1 MKKINQDTAGSIF
14 RRNWRLIAFVVGL
27 IIIFWLVYVLRSVLL
42 PFICGL
48 VLAYLLYPIVS
59 WLERKLPGKSRWLS
73 ARRGS
78 LIAGLFIIILV
89 VIGVLAFYI
98 VTGVASSFSVLIKN
112 APQYFS
118 EGFQTLKGWLE
129 SFQRWLPPEVQ
140 QQGGT
145 GFQDVGTILGNA
157 VRSAFGKGISYIS
170 GTFGL
175 IIGFVALP
183 VFLFYVL
190 KDWEKLSSGFYS
202 AFSPQM
208 AEHVR
213 GVVGVVNKVL
223 GRWIRAQ
230 LVLSAT
236 VAVLCFIGLAAL
248 GITLAP
254 ALAVLQ
260 GIMEFVPILG
270 PWIGGAVGVI
280 VILAIAPQKIIWAIG
295 IYLVVQLLENILL
308 VPRIHGGYLRV
319 HPAIILVLLP
329 LGAYIAGLWGI
340 ILIIP
345 LTATAV
351 EIYKYVRDSL
361 KADEI
366 QQPAEQ

>member
-1 MKKINQDTAGSIF
+1 MDTAGSIF
-14 RRNWRLIAFVVGL
+14 RRNWRLIAFVLGL
-27 IIIFWLVYVLRSVLL
+27 LITFLLVYILRSVLL

-73 ARRGS
+73 ARRAS

-89 VIGVLAFYI
+89 VIGVFAFYI

-129 SFQRWLPPEVQ
+129 GFQRWLPPEIQ
-140 QQGGT
+140 QAGG
-145 GFQDVGTILGNA
+145 GFQDAGTILGNA
-157 VRSAFGKGISYIS
+157 MRSAFGKGFSYIS

-175 IIGFVALP
+175 ILGFVALP
-183 VFLFYVL
+183 VFLFYIL
-190 KDWEKLSSGFYS
+190 KDWQKLSSGFYS

-213 GVVGVVNKVL
+213 GVVGVINTVM

-230 LVLSAT
+230 LVLSAV
-236 VAVLCFIGLAAL
+236 VAVLCYIGLAAL

-260 GIMEFVPILG
+260 GIMEFIPILG

-280 VILAIAPQKIIWAIG
+280 VILAIAPQKVIWAIG
-295 IYLVVQLLENILL
+295 IYLVVQLLENIFL
-308 VPRIHGGYLRV
+308 VPRIHGGYLRI
-319 HPAIILVLLP
+319 HPAIILVLLA

-340 ILIIP
+340 ILIVP
-345 LTATAV
+345 LTATVV
-351 EIYKYVRDSL
+351 EIYKYVRDNL
-361 KADEI
+361 KADEG

>member
-1 MKKINQDTAGSIF
+1 MFKRQ
-14 RRNWRLIAFVVGL
+14 WRLIIVILGI
-27 IIIFWLVYVLRSVLL
+27 IIIFLLLYVFRSVML

-59 WLERKLPGKSRWLS
+59 WLERRLPGKSRWLS
-73 ARRGS
+73 ARRAS
-78 LIAGLFIIILV
+78 LIAGLFIIVLV
-89 VIGVLAFYI
+89 VVGLFTFYI
-98 VTGVASSFSVLIKN
+98 ITGVVSSLSILLKN

-118 EGFQTLKGWLE
+118 EGLQTLRGWLE
-129 SFQRWLPPEVQ
+129 GFQRWLPPEIQ
-140 QQGGT
+140 QQVGGSS
-145 GFQDVGTILGNA
+145 QDVGTILGNA
-157 VRSAFGKGISYIS
+157 LRSAFGKGISYIS
-170 GTFGL
+170 SSFGL
-175 IIGFVALP
+175 ILGFVALP

-190 KDWEKLSSGFYS
+190 KDCEKLSSGFYS

-213 GVVGVVNKVL
+213 GVVAVIDKVL

-230 LVLSAT
+230 LVLSAV
-236 VAVLCFIGLAAL
+236 VAVLSFIGLAAL

-280 VILAIAPQKIIWAIG
+280 VVLAIAPEKVIWVAVV
-295 IYLVVQLLENILL
+295 YLAVQLLENIFL
-308 VPRIHGGYLRV
+308 VPRIHGGYLKI
-319 HPAIILVLLP
+319 HPAMILVLLP

-340 ILIIP
+340 ILVVP
-345 LTATAV
+345 LTATVV
-351 EIYKYVRDSL
+351 EIYKYVRQSL
-361 KADEI
+361 MAQEI
-366 QQPAEQ
+366 QQASE

>member
-1 MKKINQDTAGSIF
+1 M
-14 RRNWRLIAFVVGL
+14 
-27 IIIFWLVYVLRSVLL
+27 L

-59 WLERKLPGKSRWLS
+59 WLERRLPGKSRWLS
-73 ARRGS
+73 ARRAS

-89 VIGVLAFYI
+89 VVGMLAFYI
-98 VTGVASSFSVLIKN
+98 ITGVVSSFSILLKN

-118 EGFQTLKGWLE
+118 EGLQTLRGWLE
-129 SFQRWLPPEVQ
+129 GFQRWLPPEIQ
-140 QQGGT
+140 QQVGGSS
-145 GFQDVGTILGNA
+145 QDVGTILGNA
-157 VRSAFGKGISYIS
+157 LRSAFGKGISYIS
-170 GTFGL
+170 SSFGL
-175 IIGFVALP
+175 ILGFVALP

-213 GVVGVVNKVL
+213 GVVAVIDKVL

-230 LVLSAT
+230 LVLSAV
-236 VAVLCFIGLAAL
+236 VAVLSFIGLAAL

-280 VILAIAPQKIIWAIG
+280 VTLAIAPEKVIG
-295 IYLVVQLLENILL
+295 VAVVYLAVQLLENIFL
-308 VPRIHGGYLRV
+308 VPRIHGGYLKI
-319 HPAIILVLLP
+319 HPAMILVLLP

-340 ILIIP
+340 ILVVP
-345 LTATAV
+345 LTATVV
-351 EIYKYVRDSL
+351 EIYKYVRQSL
-361 KADEI
+361 MAQEI
-366 QQPAEQ
+366 QQASE

>member
-1 MKKINQDTAGSIF
+1 MFKRQ
-14 RRNWRLIAFVVGL
+14 WRLIIVILGI
-27 IIIFWLVYVLRSVLL
+27 IIIFLLLYVFRSVML

-59 WLERKLPGKSRWLS
+59 WLERRLPGKSRWLS
-73 ARRGS
+73 ARRAS

-89 VIGVLAFYI
+89 VVGMLAFYI
-98 VTGVASSFSVLIKN
+98 ITGVVSSFSILLKN

-118 EGFQTLKGWLE
+118 EGLQTLRGWLE
-129 SFQRWLPPEVQ
+129 GFQRWLPPEIQ
-140 QQGGT
+140 QQVGGSS
-145 GFQDVGTILGNA
+145 QDVGTILGNA
-157 VRSAFGKGISYIS
+157 LRSAFGKGISYIS
-170 GTFGL
+170 SSFGL
-175 IIGFVALP
+175 ILGFVALP

-213 GVVGVVNKVL
+213 GVVAVIDKVL

-230 LVLSAT
+230 LVLSAV
-236 VAVLCFIGLAAL
+236 VAVLSFIGLAAL

-280 VILAIAPQKIIWAIG
+280 VTLAIAPEKVIG
-295 IYLVVQLLENILL
+295 VAVVYLAVQLLENIFL
-308 VPRIHGGYLRV
+308 VPRIHGGYLKI
-319 HPAIILVLLP
+319 HPAMILVLLP

-340 ILIIP
+340 ILVVP
-345 LTATAV
+345 LTATVV
-351 EIYKYVRDSL
+351 EIYKYVRQSL
-361 KADEI
+361 MAQEI
-366 QQPAEQ
+366 QQASE

>member
-1 MKKINQDTAGSIF
+1 MFKRQ
-14 RRNWRLIAFVVGL
+14 WRLIIVILGI
-27 IIIFWLVYVLRSVLL
+27 IIIFLLLYVFRSVML

-59 WLERKLPGKSRWLS
+59 WLERRLPGKSRWLS
-73 ARRGS
+73 ARRAS

-89 VIGVLAFYI
+89 VVGLFTFYI
-98 VTGVASSFSVLIKN
+98 ITGVVSSFSILLKN

-118 EGFQTLKGWLE
+118 EGLQTLRGWLE
-129 SFQRWLPPEVQ
+129 GFQRWLPPEIQ
-140 QQGGT
+140 QQVGGSS
-145 GFQDVGTILGNA
+145 QDVGTILGNA
-157 VRSAFGKGISYIS
+157 LRSAFGKGISYIS
-170 GTFGL
+170 GSFGL
-175 IIGFVALP
+175 ILGFVALP

-213 GVVGVVNKVL
+213 GVVAVIDKVL
-223 GRWIRAQ
+223 GRWMRAQ
-230 LVLSAT
+230 LVLSAV
-236 VAVLCFIGLAAL
+236 VAVLSFIGLAAL

-280 VILAIAPQKIIWAIG
+280 VTLAIAPEKVIG
-295 IYLVVQLLENILL
+295 VAVVYLAVQLLENIFL
-308 VPRIHGGYLRV
+308 VPRIHGGYLKI
-319 HPAIILVLLP
+319 HPAMILVLLP

-340 ILIIP
+340 ILVVP
-345 LTATAV
+345 LTATV
-351 EIYKYVRDSL
+351 IEIYKYVRQSL
-361 KADEI
+361 MAQEI
-366 QQPAEQ
+366 QQASE

>member
-1 MKKINQDTAGSIF
+1 M
-14 RRNWRLIAFVVGL
+14 
-27 IIIFWLVYVLRSVLL
+27 L

-59 WLERKLPGKSRWLS
+59 WLERRLPGKSRWLS
-73 ARRGS
+73 ARRAS

-89 VIGVLAFYI
+89 VVGLFTFYI
-98 VTGVASSFSVLIKN
+98 ITGVVSSFSILLKN

-118 EGFQTLKGWLE
+118 EGLQTLRGWLE
-129 SFQRWLPPEVQ
+129 GFQRWLPPEIQ
-140 QQGGT
+140 QQVGGSS
-145 GFQDVGTILGNA
+145 QDVGTILGNA
-157 VRSAFGKGISYIS
+157 LRSAFGKGISYIS
-170 GTFGL
+170 SSFGL
-175 IIGFVALP
+175 ILGFVALP

-213 GVVGVVNKVL
+213 GVVAVIDKVL

-230 LVLSAT
+230 LVLSAV
-236 VAVLCFIGLAAL
+236 VAVMSFIGLAAL

-280 VILAIAPQKIIWAIG
+280 VTLAIAPEKVIG
-295 IYLVVQLLENILL
+295 VAVVYLAVQLLENIFL
-308 VPRIHGGYLRV
+308 VPRIHGGYLKI
-319 HPAIILVLLP
+319 HPAMILVLLP

-340 ILIIP
+340 ILVVP
-345 LTATAV
+345 LTATVV
-351 EIYKYVRDSL
+351 EIYKYVRQSL
-361 KADEI
+361 MAQEI
-366 QQPAEQ
+366 QQASE

>member
-1 MKKINQDTAGSIF
+1 MFKRQ
-14 RRNWRLIAFVVGL
+14 WRLIIVILGI
-27 IIIFWLVYVLRSVLL
+27 IIIFLLLYVFRSVML

-59 WLERKLPGKSRWLS
+59 WLERRLPGKSRWLS
-73 ARRGS
+73 ARRAS

-89 VIGVLAFYI
+89 VVGLFTFYI
-98 VTGVASSFSVLIKN
+98 ITGVVSSFSILLKN

-118 EGFQTLKGWLE
+118 EGLQTLRGWLE
-129 SFQRWLPPEVQ
+129 GFQRWVPPEIQ
-140 QQGGT
+140 QQVGGSS
-145 GFQDVGTILGNA
+145 QDVGTILGNA
-157 VRSAFGKGISYIS
+157 LRSAFGKGISYIS
-170 GTFGL
+170 SSFGL
-175 IIGFVALP
+175 ILGFVALP

-213 GVVGVVNKVL
+213 GVVAVIDKVL

-230 LVLSAT
+230 LVLSAV
-236 VAVLCFIGLAAL
+236 VAVLSFIGLAAL

-280 VILAIAPQKIIWAIG
+280 VTLAIAPEKVIG
-295 IYLVVQLLENILL
+295 VAVVYLAVQLLENIFL
-308 VPRIHGGYLRV
+308 VPRIHGGYLKI
-319 HPAIILVLLP
+319 HPAMILVLLP

-340 ILIIP
+340 ILVVP
-345 LTATAV
+345 LTATVV
-351 EIYKYVRDSL
+351 EIYKYVRQSL
-361 KADEI
+361 MAQEI
-366 QQPAEQ
+366 QQASE

>member
-1 MKKINQDTAGSIF
+1 M
-14 RRNWRLIAFVVGL
+14 
-27 IIIFWLVYVLRSVLL
+27 L

-59 WLERKLPGKSRWLS
+59 WLERRLPGKSRWLS
-73 ARRGS
+73 ARRAS
-78 LIAGLFIIILV
+78 LIAGLFIIVLV
-89 VIGVLAFYI
+89 VVGILAFYI
-98 VTGVASSFSVLIKN
+98 VTGVVGSFSILVKN

-118 EGFQTLKGWLE
+118 EGFQTLKSWLE
-129 SFQRWLPPEVQ
+129 GFQRWLPPEMQ
-140 QQGGT
+140 QAGGS
-145 GFQDVGTILGNA
+145 FQDVGTILGNA
-157 VRSAFGKGISYIS
+157 MRSAFGKGLSYVS

-175 IIGFVALP
+175 ILGFVALP
-183 VFLFYVL
+183 VFLFYIL

-213 GVVGVVNKVL
+213 GVVAVIDKVL

-230 LVLSAT
+230 LVLSAV
-236 VAVLCFIGLAAL
+236 VAVLSFIGLAAL

-280 VILAIAPQKIIWAIG
+280 VILAIAPQKVIWAVG
-295 IYLVVQLLENILL
+295 VYLVVQLLENIFL
-308 VPRIHGGYLRV
+308 VPRIHGGYLKI
-319 HPAIILVLLP
+319 HPAMILVLLP

-340 ILIIP
+340 ILVVP
-345 LTATAV
+345 LTATVV
-351 EIYKYVRDSL
+351 EIYKYVRQSL
-361 KADEI
+361 MAQEI
-366 QQPAEQ
+366 QQASE

>member
-1 MKKINQDTAGSIF
+1 MKKVNQDTAGSIF

-27 IIIFWLVYVLRSVLL
+27 IRIFWLVYILRGVLL

-48 VLAYLLYPIVS
+48 VLAYLLHPIVS

-78 LIAGLFIIILV
+78 FIAGLFIIMLV
-89 VIGVLAFYI
+89 VVGILAFYI
-98 VTGVASSFSVLIKN
+98 VTGVVSSFSILVKN

-118 EGFQTLKGWLE
+118 EGFQTLRGWLE
-129 SFQRWLPPEVQ
+129 SFQRWLPPEIQ
-140 QQGGT
+140 QAGG
-145 GFQDVGTILGNA
+145 GFQDAGTILGNA
-157 VRSAFGKGISYIS
+157 MRSAFGKGFSYIS

-175 IIGFVALP
+175 ILGFVALP
-183 VFLFYVL
+183 VFLFYIL
-190 KDWEKLSSGFYS
+190 KDWQKLSSGFYS

-213 GVVGVVNKVL
+213 GVVGVINTVM

-230 LVLSAT
+230 LVLSAV
-236 VAVLCFIGLAAL
+236 VAVLCYIGLAAL

-260 GIMEFVPILG
+260 GIMEFIPILG

-280 VILAIAPQKIIWAIG
+280 VILAIAPQKVIWAIG
-295 IYLVVQLLENILL
+295 IYLVVQLLENIFL
-308 VPRIHGGYLRV
+308 VPRIHGGYLRI
-319 HPAIILVLLP
+319 HPALILVLLT

-340 ILIIP
+340 ILIVP
-345 LTATAV
+345 LTATVV
-351 EIYKYVRDSL
+351 EIYKYVRDNL
-361 KADEI
+361 KADEG

>member
-1 MKKINQDTAGSIF
+1 MKKIKQDTAGSIL

-27 IIIFWLVYVLRSVLL
+27 IIVFWLVYILRSVLL

-48 VLAYLLYPIVS
+48 VLAYLLLPIVS
-59 WLERKLPGKSRWLS
+59 WLERKLPVKIRWLS
-73 ARRGS
+73 ARRAS
-78 LIAGLFIIILV
+78 LIAGLFIVILV
-89 VIGVLAFYI
+89 VVGVLAFYI
-98 VTGVASSFSVLIKN
+98 ATGVASSFSLLVKN

-118 EGFQTLKGWLE
+118 EGLQTLKGWLE
-129 SFQRWLPPEVQ
+129 SFQLWLPPEVQ
-140 QQGGT
+140 QGGIS
-145 GFQDVGTILGNA
+145 FQDVGTILGDAMRN
-157 VRSAFGKGISYIS
+157 AFGKGISYIT

-175 IIGFVALP
+175 ILGFVALP
-183 VFLFYVL
+183 VFLFYIL

-202 AFSPQM
+202 AFSPRM
-208 AEHVR
+208 ADHVR
-213 GVVGVVNKVL
+213 GIVGVINKVL

-230 LVLSAT
+230 LVLSAA

-270 PWIGGAVGVI
+270 PWIGGAIGVI
-280 VILAIAPQKIIWAIG
+280 VILAIAPQKVIWAIVVYV
-295 IYLVVQLLENILL
+295 IVQLLENIFL
-308 VPRIHGGYLRV
+308 VPRIHGGYLRI
-319 HPAIILVLLP
+319 HPALILVLLP

-340 ILIIP
+340 ILIVP

-361 KADEI
+361 RTDEV
-366 QQPAEQ
+366 QQTTGQ